1 MSFTPRAEDVEA
13 DKPRSGFVPLSDKPA
28 RRRGFTSIDEEPLS
42 VAASV
47 AETMA
52 PAGRTVR
59 AMVDPVAVAETAGHL
74 ATGAVAMPVAGLA
87 GLGAAAAKAF
97 GADVDPAQVV
107 HKTAEAL
114 TYAPKTK
121 RGEHLSHAVLYPLEK
136 LAEGARNVGEQAQD
150 AGASPGTSTAIET
163 TILGVL
169 PLAVPGAA
177 RSASRVEIGGKRT
190 APARATEPPP
200 AQPEPAARPAPAS
213 ETPGVV
219 ADKDLRGPGH
229 DPAELALADH
239 MRAEAAQRAAQEAQ
253 AKPPAPEAAVARAGE
268 PQQPAPPP
276 AAPEVAAPA
285 SRASA
290 PVPHEAASLPDAVQA
305 RPTHPLAAVD
315 AALREG
321 EIARGEKIE
330 RLSTEIDEL
339 MAAENRGAAP
349 KLPEVP
355 ERIAAEPTVEQP
367 VRPPAAR
374 PVEPP
379 EAGTVTIMGRAIT
392 EASPGLLQLVAGSEK
407 APLREAAR
415 AEMLRREGAERPP
428 DMTTGGEKMKGIE
441 DQRSGSVGERESVLT
456 QGDGSENRPSEAN
469 AKRRNEDQ
477 RSGIDDLP
485 AVPDD
490 RMQPRGFT
498 ALEAAD
504 ATVEQRAAMSAGAQ
518 HIGFINDS
526 AVPTTHTPAKPI
538 RREDII
544 APLAEA
550 LNAPLYEGRIP
561 SQKVLGF
568 YVPGRETVRIKRKSD
583 LETTAHEIA
592 HLIDDRV
599 FNGFGRR
606 RGEPKTRPW
615 EGSTPEAKAFATEL
629 RGVSYDRTKVYE
641 GYAEFVRLWMTQ
653 PEKAMAAAP
662 KFSAWFDGFVKAHEY
677 GPALVK
683 AREGMTGWF
692 GQDALS
698 RARSKIGEQPEVNAF
713 MDGALDRFRQSVSD
727 DLHGVYRMEREL
739 KGGIQPRGA
748 YETARLTRSAASITE
763 GALMYGTPFRK
774 QDGSFGFVGKGLKE
788 VLAPVTA
795 RLDDFMLYAVGRS
808 AKELMGQGREHLFTP
823 AEVRAMTALE
833 TPEFRQAFEGYQK
846 WNEGVLDF
854 AEQMGLISGAVRAK
868 WQRTEYVPFHRVGAG
883 TERARGGMSGNWHG
897 IKTLTGGTEN
907 IRDVLGNIIGN
918 AAMLIDA
925 ALKNDARLKIAEMA
939 EKTIGGGRFMAAIP
953 PESKPVKIDKPQL
966 KEKLIEAAG
975 GNPRNPPPQLAAMVD
990 SLLANAPHL
999 MDFLVKNQAPTGGNV
1014 VAVLKHGQPRYYEVA
1029 DPILYRALTSLDRP
1043 AQSTLMKWLSMPK
1056 RIGQASI
1063 TLTPDFAIRN
1073 IARDTLMGA
1082 IMSRSGF
1089 KPGLDSIRG
1098 LVGRMNADPSYVEYI
1113 ANGGGFSSYLVD
1125 EAAFRHHLAKFYE
1138 KKGFNADFMLDAPGK
1153 FLTFVERV
1161 FDAFEVSTRLG
1172 EFKRLR
1178 EQGVHP
1184 RHAAYLS
1191 REVSTDFA
1199 MKGDSRALGFMYD
1212 TTMFLRPAVV
1222 SLDRI
1227 YRGLAHD
1234 PNAGAIAAKSGAVA
1248 LASAGLY
1255 MLNRDNPKFQD
1266 LPDWDRD
1273 SYWHFF
1279 VPTPDGGELHFR
1291 YPRIWE
1297 VGALATLAER
1307 SIERTLADEPEEFAK
1322 DFGRAI
1328 KQSFMLPVMP
1338 QALAPIYEQ
1347 ATNKDGFTGRAIES
1361 QGMENL
1367 QPFLRAKSGTSETFR
1382 ELGMA
1387 TRRMPEALQVNPAR
1401 AEALLTGYLNTWA
1414 IYGLMLSDEALFSGR
1429 KPERRL
1435 DQLPVVKSF
1444 YREEPPLATKYE
1456 EKFYEMRDEARRLR
1470 GTMRKLDRLGQRAIA
1485 DEIEGEKLATKA
1497 TQLERAEKR
1506 LAAIRAEIE
1515 EVRGSDLTPAEK
1527 RARMDA
1533 LQVEKNALVKGAVL
1547 EVKQ

>member
-1 MSFTPRAEDVEA
+1 MSFTPLAEDVEA
-13 DKPRSGFVPLSDKPA
+13 DKPRSGFVPLRDKPT
-28 RRRGFTSIDEEPLS
+28 RRRGFTSIDEEPSS

-47 AETMA
+47 AETLA

-121 RGEHLSHAVLYPLEK
+121 RGEHLSHAVLYPLER
-136 LAEGARNVGEQAQD
+136 LAEGARHVGEQAQD

-163 TILGVL
+163 AILGVL

-177 RSASRVEIGGKRT
+177 RGASRVEIGGKRPT
-190 APARATEPPP
+190 PARTTEPAP
-200 AQPEPAARPAPAS
+200 AQPEPAARQAPAPEEPA
-213 ETPGVV
+213 VV
-219 ADKDLRGPGH
+219 ADKDLRRPGP
-229 DPAELALADH
+229 DPAEQALADQL
-239 MRAEAAQRAAQEAQ
+239 RVEAAQRAAQDAQ
-253 AKPPAPEAAVARAGE
+253 VKPVAPEAAVARAGE
-268 PQQPAPPP
+268 ERPPAPPNST
-276 AAPEVAAPA
+276 AGQEVAAPA
-285 SRASA
+285 PRT
-290 PVPHEAASLPDAVQA
+290 PVPHEATQLPEAVQA
-305 RPTHPLAAVD
+305 RPAHALAEVD
-315 AALREG
+315 AALREW
-321 EIARGEKIE
+321 ETTRAEKIE
-330 RLSTEIDEL
+330 RLSAEIDEL
-339 MAAENRGAAP
+339 MAAKERGAAP
-349 KLPEVP
+349 KVPETP
-355 ERIAAEPTVEQP
+355 ERIAAEPTVEHP
-367 VRPPAAR
+367 VRPAADR
-374 PVEPP
+374 PVGSP
-379 EAGTVTIMGRAIT
+379 EAGTVTIMGRQIT
-392 EASPGLLQLVAGSEK
+392 EASPALLQLIAGSEK

-415 AEMLRREGAERPP
+415 AELLRREGTERPQE
-428 DMTTGGEKMKGIE
+428 MTTGGERMKGND
-441 DQRSGSVGERESVLT
+441 DQRSSSIGERESVLS
-456 QGDGSENRPSEAN
+456 QGDGSEIRPSEAR
-469 AKRRNEDQ
+469 AVRRN
-477 RSGIDDLP
+477 DDLP

-490 RMQPRGFT
+490 RVHPDGFT
-498 ALEAAD
+498 PLEAAD
-504 ATVEQRAAMSAGAQ
+504 ATVEQRPTMSAGAQ
-518 HIGFINDS
+518 HVGFINDA
-526 AVPTTHTPAKPI
+526 AVPTTHTPVTPI
-538 RREDII
+538 RREDIL

-592 HLIDDRV
+592 HLIDDRA

-606 RGEPKTRPW
+606 RGVPKTRPW
-615 EGSTPEAKAFATEL
+615 EGSTPEAKAFAAEL
-629 RGVSYDRTKVYE
+629 RGVSYDRSKIYE

-662 KFSAWFDGFVKAHEY
+662 KFSAWFDSFVKSHEY
-677 GPALVK
+677 GPALMK

-698 RARSKIGEQPEVNAF
+698 RARSKIGEQPDVNAF
-713 MDGALDRFRQSVSD
+713 MEGALDRFRQSVSD

-739 KGGIQPRGA
+739 KGGIEPRGA
-748 YETARLTRSAASITE
+748 YETARLTRAASSITE

-774 QDGSFGFVGKGLKE
+774 LDGSFGFVGKGLRE
-788 VLAPVTA
+788 VLDPVTA

-808 AKELMGQGREHLFTP
+808 AKELMVQGREHLFTT
-823 AEVRAMTALE
+823 AEIRAMTALE

-854 AEQMGLISGAVRAK
+854 AEQLGLISGAVRAR
-868 WQRTEYVPFHRVGAG
+868 WQRTEYVPFHRVGTG
-883 TERARGGMSGNWHG
+883 TERARGGVSGNWSG

-925 ALKNDARLKIAEMA
+925 ALKNDARLKIADMA

-975 GNPRNPPPQLAAMVD
+975 GNPRNPPPQLEAMVD
-990 SLLANAPHL
+990 SLLANAPYL
-999 MDFLVKNQAPTGGNV
+999 IDLLVKGQAPAGGNV

-1029 DPILYRALTSLDRP
+1029 DPILYRALTALDRP
-1043 AQSTLMKWLSMPK
+1043 VQSTLLKWLSMPK

-1063 TLTPDFAIRN
+1063 VLTPDFAIRN

-1089 KPGLDSIRG
+1089 RPAVDSIRG
-1098 LVGRMNADPSYVEYI
+1098 LMGRMNSDPSYVEYI
-1113 ANGGGFSSYLVD
+1113 ANGGGFSSFLVD

-1138 KKGFNADFMLDAPGK
+1138 KKGFKADYVLDAPSK

-1172 EFKRLR
+1172 EYKRLR

-1184 RHAAYLS
+1184 RHAAYLG

-1273 SYWHFF
+1273 AYWHFF

-1307 SIERTLADEPEEFAK
+1307 SVERTLSNEPKELAK

-1328 KQSFMLPVMP
+1328 RQSFMLPVMP

-1347 ATNKDGFTGRAIES
+1347 ATNKDSFTGRPIET

-1382 ELGMA
+1382 ALGMA
-1387 TRRMPEALQVNPAR
+1387 SRHLPEALQVNPAR

-1414 IYGLMLSDEALFSGR
+1414 IYGLMLSDEALFHGR

-1435 DQLPVVKSF
+1435 DQMPVVKSF
-1444 YREEPPLATKYE
+1444 YRQEPPLATKYE
-1456 EKFYEMRDEARRLR
+1456 EQFYEMRDEARRLR
-1470 GTMRKLDRLGQRAIA
+1470 GTMRKLDRLGQKAIA

-1497 TQLERAEKR
+1497 TQLERVEKR
-1506 LAAIRAEIE
+1506 MAAIRAEIA
-1515 EVRGSDLTPAEK
+1515 EVRASDLTPAEK
-1527 RARMDA
+1527 RERMEA

-1547 EVKQ
+1547 DAKR